1 MVVPLPALRG
11 TLATGDLPL
20 QPGASTAFAAQGST
34 MELTRA
40 EAKIIYYRDMVVL
53 LLSLVVGSSTLAAI
67 LRWR

>member
-1 MVVPLPALRG
+1 
-11 TLATGDLPL
+11 
-20 QPGASTAFAAQGST
+20 

-40 EAKIIYYRDMVVL
+40 EAKIIYYRNMVVL